1 MTVRIPDF
9 LHWIG
14 VWTGIGETQAGQPCY
29 IRNRFYL
36 ELDGQGLGMHFEAWD
51 PGLTTLYHGVRA
63 VLAAA
68 PSGVMRALAFSTIQG
83 PLTLDLTEDD
93 EGVMALA
100 GQNLAGH
107 RISVTFVQE
116 DPGRLLFTAFWRPP
130 QQARSEGPSM
140 SCLLTRNLPWQP
152 PQA

>member
-83 PLTLDLTEDD
+83 PLILDLTEDD

-100 GQNLAGH
+100 GENLAGH
-107 RISVTFVQE
+107 RISVTFMQE
-116 DPGRLLFTAFWRPP
+116 TPEQLLFTAFWRPP
-130 QQARSEGPSM
+130 GQPRGEGPNM
-140 SCLLTRNLPWQP
+140 AGRLARNLPWQP